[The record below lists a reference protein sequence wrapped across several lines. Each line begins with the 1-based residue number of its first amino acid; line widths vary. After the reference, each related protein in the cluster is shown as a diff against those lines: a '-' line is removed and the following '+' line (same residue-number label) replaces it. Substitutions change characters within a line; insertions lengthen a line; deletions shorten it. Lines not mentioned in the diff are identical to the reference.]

1 MVFRNGTA
9 LITLREKTYHMREIE
24 MLNGSRD
31 GEAFQSGAPSRRGC
45 GVGRALPKM
54 GKTRP
59 VLPGPGGKSELQAG
73 R

>member
-1 MVFRNGTA
+1 MVFRKGTA
-9 LITLREKTYHMREIE
+9 PITLREKTYHMREIE
-24 MLNGSRD
+24 MLNESRD
-31 GEAFQSGAPSRRGC
+31 GEAFQGAPSRRGC

-59 VLPGPGGKSELQAG
+59 VRPRPGGKSELQAG